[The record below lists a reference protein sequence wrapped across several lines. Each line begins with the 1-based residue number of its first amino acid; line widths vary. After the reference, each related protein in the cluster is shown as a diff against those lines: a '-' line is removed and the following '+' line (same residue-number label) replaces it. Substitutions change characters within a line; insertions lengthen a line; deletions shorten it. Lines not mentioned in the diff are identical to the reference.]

1 MEQKMC
7 VFYFLYNIFSE
18 TFLILR
24 RMQRNKVKN
33 VYWSSCNVPLIL
45 VRF

>member
-1 MEQKMC
+1 LSQ
-7 VFYFLYNIFSE
+7 

-24 RMQRNKVKN
+24 RTERGMITNTYR
-33 VYWSSCNVPLIL
+33 SSCTVPAIL